1 MFENLGDWK
10 RSGACA
16 SLNATD
22 EGAEVILTGWVQRR
36 RDHGALVFID
46 LRDRSGVCQVV
57 VDGEDV
63 VLAEQLKSV
72 RSEWVLAVKGRVR
85 LRPEEMRNTDMAS
98 GEVEV
103 LAGAVKILNHSQTPP
118 FPIETFQESEVGD
131 DLRFKYRFLDL
142 RRREMQERMAF
153 RHRVVLAVRDHLD
166 ELGFLEIETPLL
178 IRSTPEG
185 ARDYVVPSRLQP
197 GLFYALPQSPQLYKQ
212 LLMVGGYEKYFQIAR
227 CLRDEDLRGD
237 RQPEHT
243 QIDMEMSFV
252 DEEEIFAVVEEMLGS
267 VFGKVMDREL
277 PTSFPRLSY
286 REAMDRYGSDKP
298 DLRFGL
304 ELVDLSEAAAASE
317 FKAFRSVLD
326 AGGSVRGIR
335 VPGGAR
341 FSRRE
346 IEELEASAKTYRA
359 KGLAWMKCDEGGLT
373 GGVSKFFGGA
383 AGEALVAATGLV
395 AGDLLVMVGDQGEVT
410 CTALGAVRVAL
421 GSKLDLIEAGEFHFL
436 WVHRFPLF
444 ERSEEGGEWQAMH
457 HLFTMPDDEDIE
469 HLDSDPGRVR
479 GQLYDLVCNGV
490 ELASGSIRIH
500 RRDLQE
506 RVMAVVGIDKE
517 DAERRFGFLLGAFD
531 YGAPPHGGLAIGL
544 DRFLMVLDG
553 GDSIRDYIAFP
564 KTLQA
569 KSLMVESPSPL
580 EPEQL
585 RELNLSVDCSDPDEE

>member
-16 SLNATD
+16 SLSASD
-22 EGAEVILTGWVQRR
+22 EGTEVILTGWVQRR

-63 VLAEQLKSV
+63 ALAEQLKSV

-85 LRPEEMRNTDMAS
+85 LRPEEMRNADMAS

-252 DEEEIFAVVEEMLGS
+252 DEEEIFAVVEGMLGS
-267 VFGKVMDREL
+267 VFGKVMGREL
-277 PTSFPRLSY
+277 PSSFPRMTY

-444 ERSEEGGEWQAMH
+444 EQNEEGGEWQAMH

-469 HLDSDPGRVR
+469 YLDSDPGRVR

-544 DRFLMVLDG
+544 DRFLMVLNG

-580 EPEQL
+580 DPEQL
-585 RELNLSVDCSDPDEE
+585 RELNLSVDPPDQDVE

>member
-1 MFENLGDWK
+1 
-10 RSGACA
+10 
-16 SLNATD
+16 
-22 EGAEVILTGWVQRR
+22 
-36 RDHGALVFID
+36 
-46 LRDRSGVCQVV
+46 
-57 VDGEDV
+57 
-63 VLAEQLKSV
+63 
-72 RSEWVLAVKGRVR
+72 
-85 LRPEEMRNTDMAS
+85 
-98 GEVEV
+98 
-103 LAGAVKILNHSQTPP
+103 
-118 FPIETFQESEVGD
+118 
-131 DLRFKYRFLDL
+131 
-142 RRREMQERMAF
+142 
-153 RHRVVLAVRDHLD
+153 
-166 ELGFLEIETPLL
+166 
-178 IRSTPEG
+178 
-185 ARDYVVPSRLQP
+185 
-197 GLFYALPQSPQLYKQ
+197 
-212 LLMVGGYEKYFQIAR
+212 
-227 CLRDEDLRGD
+227 
-237 RQPEHT
+237 
-243 QIDMEMSFV
+243 
-252 DEEEIFAVVEEMLGS
+252 
-267 VFGKVMDREL
+267 
-277 PTSFPRLSY
+277 LSY

-304 ELVDLSEAAAASE
+304 ELVDLSEAAVASE

-490 ELASGSIRIH
+490 ELASG
-500 RRDLQE
+500 
-506 RVMAVVGIDKE
+506 
-517 DAERRFGFLLGAFD
+517 
-531 YGAPPHGGLAIGL
+531 
-544 DRFLMVLDG
+544 
-553 GDSIRDYIAFP
+553 
-564 KTLQA
+564 
-569 KSLMVESPSPL
+569 
-580 EPEQL
+580 
-585 RELNLSVDCSDPDEE
+585 